1 MPQHLLCP
9 VSPRTQLG
17 STSGVWE
24 QMVAKAPGDSSKV
37 GDAARS
43 RRLQHSIPLPR
54 VTLTDEF
61 Y

>member
-1 MPQHLLCP
+1 
-9 VSPRTQLG
+9 
-17 STSGVWE
+17 
-24 QMVAKAPGDSSKV
+24 MVAKAPGDSSKV